1 MNSDET
7 LWEGMLRGDKDMFLS
22 LYKKYYHVLL
32 FIGLKAV
39 KDTALVKD
47 TIHQLFLYLWEK
59 RETIHAANNVKS
71 YLVISFLRKLS
82 AAAEKSGRMSALQ
95 AAHNNYTEDTPPTP
109 EERLIKKDEQDHLSR
124 MIMNRINDLPDHQKK
139 LIFLRFYEGLSYG
152 DIVQLTGL
160 SQRTVYNKIHEA
172 LKKLRLDIA
181 NSRHSQSAFLV
192 LMTFL
197 SSFTRTI

>member
-1 MNSDET
+1 
-7 LWEGMLRGDKDMFLS
+7 
-22 LYKKYYHVLL
+22 
-32 FIGLKAV
+32 
-39 KDTALVKD
+39 
-47 TIHQLFLYLWEK
+47 
-59 RETIHAANNVKS
+59 
-71 YLVISFLRKLS
+71 LS
-82 AAAEKSGRMSALQ
+82 AAAEKSGRMSALP

-192 LMTFL
+192 LTTFL